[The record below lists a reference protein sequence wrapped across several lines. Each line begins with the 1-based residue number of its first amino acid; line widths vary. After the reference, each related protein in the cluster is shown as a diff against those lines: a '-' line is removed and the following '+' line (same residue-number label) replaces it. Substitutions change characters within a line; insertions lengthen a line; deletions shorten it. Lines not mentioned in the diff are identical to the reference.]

1 LRLWDSGAENVM
13 VNKSEISKLASITV
27 HPALRQRLYAA
38 IQYTNENH
46 SVIDRLMA
54 ACRMAWPND
63 IPLHTGLWS
72 SMEDLQN
79 YICELVIGEAIY
91 KDTFESSDLL
101 KFSAGMRDLI
111 CNRPLPICIELW
123 LPSW

>member
-1 LRLWDSGAENVM
+1 MGAETVV
-13 VNKSEISKLASITV
+13 VNGPEISKLASITS
-27 HPALRQRLYAA
+27 HPALRQRLHTTV
-38 IQYTNENH
+38 QHHEGND
-46 SVIDRLMA
+46 SLMDWLMA
-54 ACRMAWPND
+54 ACRVTWPNKTD